1 LVDGISF
8 AGFNIVD
15 IEKVSENI
23 GKPVI
28 AVTSNKPNKDN
39 FRRAMKH
46 SGNYDERFESFDT
59 HTEIKLEDGK
69 CFIQF
74 SGCSKDEAKNFVR
87 NSVIHGLVPEP
98 IRVAHMIGRGYAFQR
113 LE

>member
-1 LVDGISF
+1 LVDGISLQ
-8 AGFNIVD
+8 GFNIVD

-46 SGNYDERFESFDT
+46 SSNYDERFESFDT
-59 HTEIKLEDGK
+59 YRNQVGGMGNVSSSFQDAVRMK
-69 CFIQF
+69 Q
-74 SGCSKDEAKNFVR
+74 KNFVR
-87 NSVIHGLVPEP
+87 NSCNPWISS
-98 IRVAHMIGRGYAFQR
+98 
-113 LE
+113 